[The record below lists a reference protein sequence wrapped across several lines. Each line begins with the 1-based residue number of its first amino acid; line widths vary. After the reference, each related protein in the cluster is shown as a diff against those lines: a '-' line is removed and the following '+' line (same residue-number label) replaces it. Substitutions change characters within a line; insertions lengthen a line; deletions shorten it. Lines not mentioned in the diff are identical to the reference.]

1 MQRVL
6 VVANNREPLMPCHPA
21 RARMLLRE
29 GKAAV
34 LRRYPFTIILK
45 DRNTGECQSLEL
57 KVDPGSKASGIALV
71 ADFQKGRVAV
81 WGMEL
86 EHRGQRIK
94 ARLESRRALR
104 RTRRSRKTRY
114 RAARFKN
121 RTRPRGWLPPSLMS
135 RVWNIDT
142 WVKRLRRFAPVTAVA
157 VEIIRFDTQK
167 LVNPEISG
175 VEYQQGTLF
184 GYEAREYLLEKWGR
198 RCVYCSAED
207 VPLEV
212 EHIVPKFRGGSN
224 RVSNLTL
231 ACRTCNRTK
240 GSLTAEEFGHPDV
253 QKHALKPLRD
263 AAAVNSARYAVGDIL
278 KVHGLSVTCWSG
290 GRTKYNRTAQGY
302 PKAHWI
308 DAACVGESGALV
320 RLDPKAC
327 VLRVKAM
334 GHGARQMCGTDKY
347 GFPVRHRLNKSV
359 HFGFQTGDIVRA
371 VVPRG
376 KFAGVHTGRITVRAS
391 GSFRLGAADGIS
403 HRYCTVIYRKDGY
416 SYG

>member
-1 MQRVL
+1 
-6 VVANNREPLMPCHPA
+6 
-21 RARMLLRE
+21 MLLRE

-45 DRNTGECQSLEL
+45 DRSTGECQPVEL
-57 KVDPGSKASGIALV
+57 KVGPGSKGSGIALV
-71 ADFQKGRVAV
+71 ADFKQVKTVV

-121 RTRPRGWLPPSLMS
+121 RMRPKGWLPPSLMS

-157 VEIIRFDTQK
+157 VETIRFDTQK

-184 GYEAREYLLEKWGR
+184 GYEVREYLLEKWGR
-198 RCVYCSAED
+198 RCVYCSVED

-212 EHIVPKFRGGSN
+212 EHIVPKIRGGSN
-224 RVSNLTL
+224 RVSNLAL
-231 ACRTCNRTK
+231 ACRTCNQTK

-278 KVHGLSVTCWSG
+278 KAHGLPVTFWSG
-290 GRTKYNRTAQGY
+290 GRTKYNRTTQGY

-308 DAACVGESGALV
+308 DAACVGESGVRV
-320 RLDPKAC
+320 RLDTKAC
-327 VLRVKAM
+327 VLMVKAM
-334 GHGARQMCGTDKY
+334 GHGRRQMCGTDKY
-347 GFPVRHRLNKSV
+347 GFPNRHRLNKSV
-359 HFGFQTGDIVRA
+359 HFGFRTGDIVRA
-371 VVPRG
+371 IVPRG

-391 GSFRLGAADGIS
+391 GSFGLGAAAGIS
-403 HRYCTVIYRKDGY
+403 HKHCTAIHRKDGY

>member
-1 MQRVL
+1 M
-6 VVANNREPLMPCHPA
+6 
-21 RARMLLRE
+21 
-29 GKAAV
+29 
-34 LRRYPFTIILK
+34 
-45 DRNTGECQSLEL
+45 
-57 KVDPGSKASGIALV
+57 
-71 ADFQKGRVAV
+71 
-81 WGMEL
+81 
-86 EHRGQRIK
+86 
-94 ARLESRRALR
+94 
-104 RTRRSRKTRY
+104 
-114 RAARFKN
+114 
-121 RTRPRGWLPPSLMS
+121 
-135 RVWNIDT
+135 
-142 WVKRLRRFAPVTAVA
+142 
-157 VEIIRFDTQK
+157 
-167 LVNPEISG
+167 
-175 VEYQQGTLF
+175 
-184 GYEAREYLLEKWGR
+184 
-198 RCVYCSAED
+198 
-207 VPLEV
+207 
-212 EHIVPKFRGGSN
+212 
-224 RVSNLTL
+224 SNLTL

-263 AAAVNSARYAVGDIL
+263 AAAVNSARYAVGETL
-278 KVHGLSVTCWSG
+278 KKYGLPVTFWSG

-376 KFAGVHTGRITVRAS
+376 KFAGVQTGRITVRAG

>member
-6 VVANNREPLMPCHPA
+6 VVANNREPLMPCHAA
-21 RARMLLRE
+21 RARMLLRQ

-34 LRRYPFTIILK
+34 FRRYPFTIILK
-45 DRNTGECQSLEL
+45 DRSTGECQPLEL

-94 ARLESRRALR
+94 ARLESRRTLR

-121 RTRPRGWLPPSLMS
+121 RTRPRGWLPPSLTS

-142 WVKRLRRFAPVTAVA
+142 WVKRLRRFAPVTSVA
-157 VEIIRFDTQK
+157 VETARFDMQR

-184 GYEAREYLLEKWGR
+184 GYEVREYLLEKWGR

-212 EHIVPKFRGGSN
+212 EHIVPKIRGGSN

-263 AAAVNSARYAVGDIL
+263 AAAVNSARYAVGETL
-278 KVHGLSVTCWSG
+278 KKYGLPVTFWSG

-376 KFAGVHTGRITVRAS
+376 KFAGVQTGRITVRAG

>member
-1 MQRVL
+1 
-6 VVANNREPLMPCHPA
+6 
-21 RARMLLRE
+21 MLLRE

-34 LRRYPFTIILK
+34 FRRYPFTIMLK
-45 DRNTGECQSLEL
+45 DRSKGECQRVEL

-71 ADFQKGRVAV
+71 ADFQRGRVAV

-94 ARLESRRALR
+94 AQLESRRALR

-114 RAARFKN
+114 RAPRFKN
-121 RTRPRGWLPPSLMS
+121 RTRPSGWLPPSLMS
-135 RVWNIDT
+135 RVWNTDT
-142 WVKRLRRFAPVTAVA
+142 WVKRLRGFAPVTAVA

-184 GYEAREYLLEKWGR
+184 GYEVREYLLEKWGR

-212 EHIVPKFRGGSN
+212 EHIVPKIRGGSN

-231 ACRTCNRTK
+231 ACRTCNQTK

-253 QKHALKPLRD
+253 QKRGLNPLRD
-263 AAAVNSARYAVGDIL
+263 AAAVNSTRYAVGDIL
-278 KVHGLSVTCWSG
+278 KVHGLPVSFWSG
-290 GRTKYNRTAQGY
+290 GRTKYNRTTQGY

-320 RLDPKAC
+320 SLDPKAC
-327 VLRVKAM
+327 VLKVKAM
-334 GHGARQMCGTDKY
+334 GHGTRQMCGTDKY
-347 GFPVRHRLNKSV
+347 GFPIRHRSNKNV
-359 HFGFQTGDIVRA
+359 YFGFQTGDIVRA
-371 VVPRG
+371 IVPRG
-376 KFAGVHTGRITVRAS
+376 KFAGVQTGRITVRAG

-416 SYG
+416 SYA